1 VRHFTFSTTRS
12 FTIPVSERQI
22 EANRRNATGPH
33 KMTEAGKQSI
43 RTNALRHGLATKLHV
58 VIAGEDEAFYNEI
71 LDGLREEYAPKTTH
85 EEMLVNQIAENYWRL
100 IRARNME
107 SGSFKMG
114 IKIQAEEYGINR
126 VEPDDLLRGANLA
139 TTLSHHHE
147 IFSRIAR
154 YETTAER
161 AYYRAIRALQ
171 KLQALP
177 TRPQQP
183 EPAEPESEI
192 RSVPQNEAPAPEPE
206 PNPAEEIRSVPQKH
220 VPSTDEEI
228 DAAIARIDA
237 EALPKMKEMVLREL
251 NRGGKISF

>member
-1 VRHFTFSTTRS
+1 M
-12 FTIPVSERQI
+12 PASERQI

-33 KMTEAGKQSI
+33 KMTEAGKQSL

-58 VIAGEDEAFYNEI
+58 VLAGEDEGFYNEI
-71 LDGLREEYAPKTTH
+71 LDGLREEYAPRTTQ

-107 SGSFKMG
+107 SGSFKLG
-114 IKIQAEEYGINR
+114 IKIEAEEYGFNR

-139 TTLSHHHE
+139 TALSHHHE

-161 AYYRAIRALQ
+161 AYYRAIRELQ

-177 TRPQQP
+177 SRLQRHEPAKP
-183 EPAEPESEI
+183 EPEI
-192 RSVPQNEAPAPEPE
+192 RSVPQNEHQAPEPE
-206 PNPAEEIRSVPQKH
+206 PNPAEVIRSVPQKH
-220 VPSTDEEI
+220 VQSTDEEI

-237 EALPKMKEMVLREL
+237 EMLPKMKEMVRREI